1 MVSYHWPTIQ
11 SSECGCETGAGEER
25 LRRLR
30 QDKVVAVKD
39 FTLTPSETDGAWMKE
54 LPTATI
60 SPIFQWNICVCLK
73 ATQLISSK
81 KRIDMYCR
89 FIFFYASFFS
99 LSCKT
104 LVSTSMS
111 INPWNQ
117 SLVLCL
123 NEKMSVLILEQ
134 IWFLS
139 LLHCMR
145 WIMVSLILSVT
156 SKSYVAGFV
165 SHVSPINQQLLYGI
179 CHENNNYKKKNET
192 H

>member
-1 MVSYHWPTIQ
+1 MVPGWR
-11 SSECGCETGAGEER
+11 SSLPPPSAQFFNETFVYVWRRHGSSR
-25 LRRLR
+25 L
-30 QDKVVAVKD
+30 Q
-39 FTLTPSETDGAWMKE
+39 
-54 LPTATI
+54 
-60 SPIFQWNICVCLK
+60 
-73 ATQLISSK
+73 

-104 LVSTSMS
+104 LVSTRMS

-123 NEKMSVLILEQ
+123 NEKKSVLILEQ